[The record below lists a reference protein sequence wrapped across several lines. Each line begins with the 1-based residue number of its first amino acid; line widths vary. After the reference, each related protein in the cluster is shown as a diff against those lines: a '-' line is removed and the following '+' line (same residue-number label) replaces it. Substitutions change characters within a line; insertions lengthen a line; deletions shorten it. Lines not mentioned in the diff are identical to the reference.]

1 MIPISCL
8 LRFDSPLNVII
19 NQNPSTQYSIFLKN
33 NIDDMVIYN
42 LIIIPSI
49 SHHYSRRTVGGPPNQ
64 NSNYSLSVEESLQVL
79 LMGILLSL
87 SIVWTHAK
95 SNETCTDW
103 YIHNWAKLSS
113 LFPNLGMQNLSSTS
127 PPVYKY
133 HKLLSTN
140 TFEKGNK
147 ERVQLFMCPSI
158 SVNLVE
164 THLLFS

>member
-1 MIPISCL
+1 
-8 LRFDSPLNVII
+8 
-19 NQNPSTQYSIFLKN
+19 
-33 NIDDMVIYN
+33 MVIYN

-103 YIHNWAKLSS
+103 YIHN
-113 LFPNLGMQNLSSTS
+113 
-127 PPVYKY
+127 
-133 HKLLSTN
+133 
-140 TFEKGNK
+140 
-147 ERVQLFMCPSI
+147 
-158 SVNLVE
+158 
-164 THLLFS
+164 